1 MPSTSQNDDQVQ
13 STPVK
18 TQGSTTSV
26 KRRGPTTNKAL
37 ENIRM
42 RNKKQPIQVTFKDGQ
57 LQPTCV
63 NGKLWIAEVGMQ
75 AKRIPPI
82 YPRYDKIPLE
92 EKEIVIGRIKE
103 KFICNDEEYHTK
115 AIANQLTVRLRARRH
130 EMKKHYVNFNNDAI
144 ARRNPFEEVSIE
156 NLNVLCDRFSSQ
168 KFVENNEIGENE
180 SFIEFYATS
189 HIKNNETDEEALK
202 KYAEM
207 VKMKDSAIANGEII
221 SREIEEEIVFKVL
234 GQSSNFF
241 LGPGDKYRPTS
252 STNHATQ
259 KDLDET
265 RARAKEA
272 EKTMQEMRQEIN
284 ELKGNI
290 QQDIQDQVRDK
301 VKDQVSEF
309 MLAFF
314 AQTGR
319 VLPPPQT

>member
-1 MPSTSQNDDQVQ
+1 MASNCHSRVMPSTSQNDDQVQ

-92 EKEIVIGRIKE
+92 EKEIVIGRIK
-103 KFICNDEEYHTK
+103 
-115 AIANQLTVRLRARRH
+115 
-130 EMKKHYVNFNNDAI
+130 
-144 ARRNPFEEVSIE
+144 
-156 NLNVLCDRFSSQ
+156 
-168 KFVENNEIGENE
+168 ENNEIGENE